1 MPLLKNNKLP
11 MNPIDIQKLQSLID
25 NQQWEEA
32 KQLLEKFFRA
42 GIDSGQ
48 DNSLLKQTQAYLEAS
63 NSLSRQQLEVL
74 DNTIE
79 MLKETDRQKKDGLE
93 AIDLNSARNQIKNS

>member
-1 MPLLKNNKLP
+1 